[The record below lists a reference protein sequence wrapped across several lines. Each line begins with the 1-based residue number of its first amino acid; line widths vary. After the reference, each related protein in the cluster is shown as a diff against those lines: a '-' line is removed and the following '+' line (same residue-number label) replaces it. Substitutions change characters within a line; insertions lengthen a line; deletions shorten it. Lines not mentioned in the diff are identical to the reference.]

1 LLREQIKVVCQHTA
15 AAYGCTA
22 SVEIESGYPIV
33 VNDAVEAG
41 RIEAVAGEVLG
52 ANRVGP
58 METPILGAED
68 FAYVLDQVPGALA
81 FLGGCPPDREPA
93 EAAPNHS
100 SRVVFD
106 EAAMVD
112 GVAVYAGLALH
123 ACRR

>member
-1 LLREQIKVVCQHTA
+1 V
-15 AAYGCTA
+15 
-22 SVEIESGYPIV
+22 
-33 VNDAVEAG
+33 
-41 RIEAVAGEVLG
+41 EAVAADLLG
-52 ANRVGP
+52 SGRVGP

-68 FAYVLDQVPGALA
+68 FAYVLDEVPGALA
-81 FLGGCPPDREPA
+81 FLGGCPPDREPSD
-93 EAAPNHS
+93 AAPNHS